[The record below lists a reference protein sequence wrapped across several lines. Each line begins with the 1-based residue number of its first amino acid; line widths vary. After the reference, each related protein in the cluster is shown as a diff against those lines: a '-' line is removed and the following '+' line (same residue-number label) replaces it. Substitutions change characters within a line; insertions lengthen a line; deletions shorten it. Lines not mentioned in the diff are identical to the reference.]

1 MAVTWITPPGSLGI
15 LTERIIVNI
24 PIEANSDLGEIEYSL
39 LSGKLPR
46 GLRLRNNRII
56 GSPVEV
62 SKFTESKFVIRASD
76 ASSSKDRTFILSVD
90 GSDEPRWLTDEG
102 FLNVGAGKAFF
113 VLDNAQVD
121 FQLEATDPDITAGDK
136 LEYYLVPNGG
146 ELPPGLSLSRSGRI
160 TGFTD
165 PIFSV
170 IYDRTVTGA
179 YDTASFDTAPLDV
192 IKKDSNGFDTFF
204 YDIATYDFNDPSR
217 APRRLSRIY
226 TFAVAVSDGLN
237 AIARIFKIYVVTEE
251 FLKADNNI
259 VQIDTNLFT
268 ADATNFRVPLWIT
281 PSNLGKYRANNY
293 VAIFLDVYDP
303 PSLSGTILYFLQ
315 PKNPD
320 QTDSQLP
327 PGMFLDQ
334 FSGNIAG
341 VVPYQ
346 RRTTKSFQFTLLAV
360 NFPED
365 LATRRYNLRGQWQ
378 TNVNYSVNDAVI
390 YSNQTIFVARK
401 ANRNRIPTD
410 QEFWDQANA
419 GSEKT
424 FNVDIFGEIDSAIE
438 WISDSFLGN
447 VKPNQPSLLK
457 VEAKNLLS
465 KSTITFELQSG
476 NLPPGLEL
484 LPSGLINGKVRQ
496 FSDETGPGIA
506 RFFDRDSSLED
517 STRAKSFDVIF
528 DGETT
533 SFDKVFSVTIRARDN
548 AGASD
553 ISKDFQIEVI
563 SDNVKTF
570 SNVFL
575 LALQSKSK
583 RLQWFDF
590 ITDVSIF
597 RPEDIYRYGDRNFGI
612 QTDIKILVYAGIE
625 SRNAISF
632 VQAISRN
639 HYRKRIL
646 FGEPKIAK
654 AKDPITQELIYEV
667 IYINI
672 IDDLENQKGS
682 ISTEINLPDYL
693 NSQILVSY
701 DAIKVD
707 SDIPFVSD
715 RDHQRV
721 FPNSIRNMRR
731 RIKSIG
737 DRDRE
742 FLPLWMRS
750 IQDGGIAEPG
760 YVKSLVLCYVKPGKG
775 ESVLSRIKANG
786 FDFKSIDFESDR
798 YLIDSIDG
806 EIQDKYLAFPQR
818 GEKLP

>member
-1 MAVTWITPPGSLGI
+1 MAVTWVTPLGSLGI

-24 PIEANSDLGEIEYSL
+24 PLEATSDIGEINYSII
-39 LSGKLPR
+39 SGKLPR

-62 SKFTESKFVIRASD
+62 SKFTESKFVVRASD
-76 ASSSKDRTFILSVD
+76 NESSKDRTFILSVD
-90 GSDEPRWLTDEG
+90 GSDEPEWLTKEG
-102 FLNVGAGKAFF
+102 FLNVGPGKAFF

-146 ELPPGLSLSRSGRI
+146 QLPPGLTLSKNGRI
-160 TGFTD
+160 SGFTD
-165 PIFSV
+165 PVFSV
-170 IYDRTVTGA
+170 TYDRTVTGA
-179 YDTASFDTAPLDV
+179 YDTAPFDTASLDA

-204 YDIATYDFNDPSR
+204 YDVVTYDFNDPSR

-226 TFAVAVSDGLN
+226 TFAVAVSDGIN
-237 AIARIFKIYVVTEE
+237 SIARIFKIYVVTEE

-268 ADATNFRVPLWIT
+268 ADATSFRVPLWIT
-281 PSNLGKYRANNY
+281 PSNLGRYRANNY
-293 VAIFLDVYDP
+293 ITIFLDVYDP

-320 QTDSQLP
+320 QSDSVLP

-346 RRTTKSFQFTLLAV
+346 RRTTKSFKFTLLAV
-360 NFPED
+360 NFPES
-365 LATRRYNLRGQWQ
+365 LSTRRYNLKGQWR
-378 TNVNYSVNDAVI
+378 TNVNYSPNDAVI
-390 YSNQTIFVARK
+390 YTNQTIFIARK
-401 ANRNRIPTD
+401 ANRNRLPTD

-419 GSEKT
+419 SSEKT

-438 WISDSFLGN
+438 WISDSFLGT

-476 NLPPGLEL
+476 DLPPGLAL

-496 FSDETGPGIA
+496 FSDEFGPGIT
-506 RFFDRDSSLED
+506 RFFDRDLSSED
-517 STRAKSFDVIF
+517 STRSRSFDVIF
-528 DGETT
+528 DGEST
-533 SFDKVFSVTIRARDN
+533 SFDRVFSVTIRARDN

-553 ISKDFQIEVI
+553 ISKEFQIGVVA
-563 SDNVKTF
+563 DNIKTF
-570 SNVFL
+570 SNLFL
-575 LALQSKSK
+575 IALQSKTK

-597 RPEDIYRYGDRNFGI
+597 KPEDIYRYGDKNFGI
-612 QTDIKILVYAGIE
+612 QTDIKILIYAGIE
-625 SRNAISF
+625 SRDAVNFIQS
-632 VQAISRN
+632 ISRN

-654 AKDPITQELIYEV
+654 AKDPTTQELIYEV
-667 IYINI
+667 IYIDI
-672 IDDLENQKGS
+672 IDDLENQNGS
-682 ISTEINLPDYL
+682 ISSEIDLPDYL
-693 NSQILVSY
+693 TSRVLVSY
-701 DAIKVD
+701 DSIKID
-707 SDIPFVSD
+707 SDIPLVSD
-715 RDHQRV
+715 RDHQRI

-731 RIKSIG
+731 RIKTVG

-750 IQDGGIAEPG
+750 IQDGDIAETG
-760 YVKSLVLCYVKPGKG
+760 YVKSLVLCYANPGKA
-775 ESVLSRIKANG
+775 ESLLSRIKASG